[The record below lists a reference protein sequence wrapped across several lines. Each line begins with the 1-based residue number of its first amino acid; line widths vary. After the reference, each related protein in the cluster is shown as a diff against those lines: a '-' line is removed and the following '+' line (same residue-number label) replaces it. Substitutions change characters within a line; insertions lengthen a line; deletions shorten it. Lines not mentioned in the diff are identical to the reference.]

1 MSGPDGRL
9 CTLFDGLATRIRL
22 ADLRTVGFTSAA
34 FGEGTSPLALGTS
47 LSLASLGSAPVLLA
61 DANWLQ
67 PSLTADAGLASSR
80 GLADV
85 LRGDAEIGQVMVPTG
100 QRWLTFLAAGDTKRG
115 RPPLGALPSLL
126 ERALSGFGTILVDL
140 PPALAG
146 DSIVR
151 PWAAYLQQLFIVVR
165 SGVTPVAL
173 ARRAVKEVALERPQ
187 VVLNWVPG

>member
-1 MSGPDGRL
+1 M
-9 CTLFDGLATRIRL
+9 
-22 ADLRTVGFTSAA
+22 
-34 FGEGTSPLALGTS
+34 
-47 LSLASLGSAPVLLA
+47 
-61 DANWLQ
+61 
-67 PSLTADAGLASSR
+67 
-80 GLADV
+80 
-85 LRGDAEIGQVMVPTG
+85 AEVMAPTG
-100 QRWLTFLAAGDTKRG
+100 QRCLSIIAPGDNKRG
-115 RPPLGALPSLL
+115 TPTLGALPSLL